1 MQLLNVSR
9 ILKNTP
15 SEGELPSVK
24 QFIKRTFLIAWP
36 STLESFLIS
45 LVSLVD
51 IIMVSTLGTS
61 AIASVGLTTQPKFI
75 GLAVFYRS
83 TWRYLPWWRAGMEKR
98 TGKEQTGFLGR
109 RWC

>member
-61 AIASVGLTTQPKFI
+61 AIAL
-75 GLAVFYRS
+75 
-83 TWRYLPWWRAGMEKR
+83 
-98 TGKEQTGFLGR
+98 
-109 RWC
+109 